1 MRSRSALSG
10 GLITACGVLM
20 AAALSAQGLPRLPVD
35 MTLPQGADSPGK
47 VVFSHRTHVDSS
59 RPVCTTCHPK
69 AFTILRGEVS
79 TGAVRITHAKMEK
92 GGQCGICHNGKNAR
106 GLEDCTTCHR

>member
-1 MRSRSALSG
+1 MCSRSLQTGLLAAAWG
-10 GLITACGVLM
+10 VLITVGL
-20 AAALSAQGLPRLPVD
+20 AAQSLPQLPFD

-47 VVFSHRTHVDSS
+47 VVFSHRSHVDSS
-59 RPVCTTCHPK
+59 RPDCTTCHPK
-69 AFTILRGEVS
+69 AFTILRREIS

-92 GGQCGICHNGKNAR
+92 GGQCGICHNGKAAH